1 MKEFIIATDST
12 VDLPKAFLEENHVLT
27 ISLSSYV
34 MDGVT
39 YKDLDGLSHEEF
51 FEKITNGSLPT
62 TSQY

>member
-27 ISLSSYV
+27 ISLSYV

-39 YKDLDGLSHEEF
+39 YKDLDGLSHEE
-51 FEKITNGSLPT
+51 
-62 TSQY
+62 